1 MHFTSFI
8 KFTTFAFLSVT
19 LLSCSTMK
27 NRKAQASFKSEDFV
41 ASVSEEV
48 SLDQS
53 ALKKNPNSLLAK
65 TTGRLDLVYNQKDY
79 RFWIEY
85 FTKRAPKT
93 FTDHMGNAYEV
104 KKVVQKI
111 LADNGVPIEVFY
123 LGLIESGYNT
133 KIKSRAQA
141 TGPWQFMKGTA
152 VRYGL
157 RVDNEVDE
165 RYNIYKSTEAAA
177 RYLVDLYNIFGNWE
191 LALCGYNA
199 GEYRIISAI
208 RKGNSRDYRELVSQG
223 LLPRETV
230 LYIPKIVAA
239 RDIFLHPERFG
250 MNYEKRNGRVFEQVA
265 SFESR
270 RSLSLKN
277 ISQKFNIPRSS
288 LIVLNPELKNGTVKV
303 RPGESFKIHFPQEY
317 KNLAWNSVDFSSESK
332 AKSRLAYTKMKNDG
346 RKPASVVVK
355 SKQRYKIYV
364 ANKKEKIKDVARR
377 HGVNPSVLARYNG
390 LNGSINHQLK
400 IGQRLRIPI

>member
-1 MHFTSFI
+1 
-8 KFTTFAFLSVT
+8 
-19 LLSCSTMK
+19 MK
-27 NRKAQASFKSEDFV
+27 NRKAQTNFKSEDFV

-48 SLDQS
+48 SFDQS
-53 ALKKNPNSLLAK
+53 AIKKNPNSLLAK

-79 RFWIEY
+79 RFWVEY

-93 FTDHMGNAYEV
+93 FNEHMGNAYEV

-199 GEYRIISAI
+199 GEYRIIDAI

-239 RDIFLHPERFG
+239 RDIFLHPERYG
-250 MNYEKRNGRVFEQVA
+250 MSYEKRDGKIYEQVA
-265 SFESR
+265 SFESK

-277 ISQKFNIPRSS
+277 ISQKFDIPRST
-288 LIVLNPELKNGTVKV
+288 LITLNPDLKKGSVRVRTVEK
-303 RPGESFKIHFPQEY
+303 FKIYFPQEFR
-317 KNLAWNSVDFSSESK
+317 NLAWSTQDFSHQEITKTRLTYSK
-332 AKSRLAYTKMKNDG
+332 ASKSV
-346 RKPASVVVK
+346 RKPASVIVK
-355 SKQRYKIYV
+355 TKQRYKIYV
-364 ANKKEKIKDVARR
+364 AAKKEKIKDVARR

-400 IGQRLRIPI
+400 PGQRLRIPI